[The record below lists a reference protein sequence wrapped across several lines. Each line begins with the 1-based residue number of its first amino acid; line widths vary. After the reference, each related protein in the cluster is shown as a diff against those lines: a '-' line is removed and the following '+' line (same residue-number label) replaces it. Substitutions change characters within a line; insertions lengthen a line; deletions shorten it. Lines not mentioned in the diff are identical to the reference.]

1 MNQVMPKVGTSLE
14 LRRPCQLN
22 QKRLGRLSLEE
33 VSKPRRQFP
42 PTVLRSNQLGHILAP
57 PAYVKLKE
65 QEIRNLVWI
74 TEYILQQQKYEIGKF
89 VPVFSQHAP
98 WRLKKK
104 M

>member
-1 MNQVMPKVGTSLE
+1 MNQVLPKVGTSLG

-33 VSKPRRQFP
+33 VSKPQGQFP
-42 PTVLRSNQLGHILAP
+42 PTGLRSNQLGHLLAP

-65 QEIRNLVWI
+65 QEIHNIVWI
-74 TEYILQQQKYEIGKF
+74 MECILQHQKDEIGKF